1 MSNRPPRDPDN
12 GALTPADALAGLLA
26 RNRAWVKRKTTHD
39 GLFFQRLLGQQ
50 RPDYLW
56 IGCSDSR
63 VPATEIVDLDP
74 GEMFVHR
81 NIANLTPADDA
92 NFSAV
97 LHYAVDQLKVR
108 HIMVV
113 GHYGCG
119 GIWAAHNGL
128 GDDVIGEWLS
138 PVQALEHRHHEALGG
153 LDEAACL
160 DRLCE
165 LNVIAQVE
173 QLCANPL
180 IRQAWKEGQDLT
192 IHGLIYGIGDGLLA
206 PVCESVSRPP
216 ADRIVPIGADA
227 KAEPQLP

>member
-1 MSNRPPRDPDN
+1 MSNRPPRKHDEGAAPVD
-12 GALTPADALAGLLA
+12 ALTGLLA
-26 RNRAWVKRKTTHD
+26 RNQAWVKRKTAND
-39 GLFFQRLLGQQ
+39 SDFFQRLLGQQ

-81 NIANLTPADDA
+81 NVANLTPADDA

-97 LHYAVDQLKVR
+97 LHYAVDQLGVR

-128 GDDVIGEWLS
+128 GDDIIGEWLS
-138 PVQALEHRHHEALGG
+138 PLQALEHRHHAALEE

-180 IRQAWKEGQDLT
+180 IRQAWEAGRDLT
-192 IHGLIYGIGDGLLA
+192 IHGLVYGIGDGLLA
-206 PVCESVSRPP
+206 PVCASVSHPP
-216 ADRIVPIGADA
+216 AGHIAPIRDDA
-227 KAEPQLP
+227 MAEPQLP

>member
-1 MSNRPPRDPDN
+1 MSNRPPRDHRDSV
-12 GALTPADALAGLLA
+12 TPAEALASLLA
-26 RNRAWVKRKTTHD
+26 RNRAWVSRKTEND
-39 GLFFQRLLGQQ
+39 SSFFERLLGQQ
-50 RPDYLW
+50 RPDYFW

-81 NIANLTPADDA
+81 NVANLTPADDA
-92 NFSAV
+92 NFSSA
-97 LHYAVDQLKVR
+97 LHYAVDQLHVR
-108 HIMVV
+108 HVMVV

-119 GIWAAHNGL
+119 GIWAAHQGL

-138 PVQALEHRHHEALGG
+138 PVQALRHEHHASLAD
-153 LDEAACL
+153 LDEASCL

-180 IRQAWKEGQDLT
+180 IRQAWEDGQELT
-192 IHGLIYGIGDGLLA
+192 IHGLVYGIGDGLLTR
-206 PVCESVSRPP
+206 VCESVSAPP
-216 ADRIVPIGADA
+216 AGRIAPLPKEGI
-227 KAEPQLP
+227 AEPVSS